1 MTSEE
6 DEEESKLKSNKQK
19 EETVKEVVDTSNE
32 DIFSRRKKWG
42 LGVQIYRLVN
52 GKFQSK
58 EHDDDIKKQKE
69 LEEERKKK

>member
-1 MTSEE
+1 MVE
-6 DEEESKLKSNKQK
+6 
-19 EETVKEVVDTSNE
+19 TSNE